1 MQSVFYRNLI
11 ILLLCLVSGIVD
23 VIGYLQLGHVFT
35 ANMTGNIIIMG
46 MALGH
51 LHTVSLLRSGAAFA
65 GFIVGNAAAA
75 LFLGRSHPGSVW
87 SSRMTMIISVQLV
100 FFLVF
105 AWLSSAPL
113 VPAME
118 YMLIILLSF
127 TMGMQTTMA
136 RKLGVA
142 GISTTVLTNN
152 LASVIEDLVAHVR
165 QWFGRSSA
173 EQGRRLSTDTVLRF
187 AAVIIYGAGAVV
199 AALIEQSHTLLGIW
213 IPIVVMVIILVIAY
227 ARFRHSATSH

>member
-51 LHTVSLLRSGAAFA
+51 LHTVSLVRSGAAFI
-65 GFIVGNAAAA
+65 GFIIGNAAAA

-87 SSRMTMIISVQLV
+87 SPRLTAIISVQLV

-105 AWLSSAPL
+105 AWVSATPL
-113 VPAME
+113 VPAIE
-118 YMLIILLSF
+118 YMLIVLLSF

-165 QWFGRSSA
+165 QWFGRSA
-173 EQGRRLSTDTVLRF
+173 DRRRWLKSDTLLRL
-187 AAVIIYGAGAVV
+187 AAVIIYGSGAVI
-199 AALIEQSHTLLGIW
+199 ATLMEQSHTLLGIW
-213 IPIVVMVIILVIAY
+213 IPIVIMIIILAIAVTRLR
-227 ARFRHSATSH
+227 ASASEF

>member
-1 MQSVFYRNLI
+1 MQSIFYRNLI
-11 ILLLCLVSGIVD
+11 ILLLCMVSGIVD

-51 LHTVSLLRSGAAFA
+51 LHTVSLVRSGAAFV
-65 GFIVGNAAAA
+65 GFIIGNAAGT

-100 FFLVF
+100 FFLLF
-105 AWLSSAPL
+105 AWLSAAPL

-118 YMLIILLSF
+118 YVLIILLSL

-165 QWFGRSSA
+165 QWFGRSA
-173 EQGRRLSTDTVLRF
+173 PGQRRRLSTDTMLRF
-187 AAVIIYGAGAVV
+187 AAVLIYGAGAVI
-199 AALIEQSHTLLGIW
+199 ATLIEQSHTLLGIW
-213 IPIVVMVIILVIAY
+213 IPIVITVIILVIAY
-227 ARFRHSATSH
+227 ARFRHSATSG